1 MSVLPPVSKLFENML
16 QKQIISHIEK
26 YLSPSLCGYRKAYST
41 QQALLSMIEKW
52 KEYLDKQGFGGA
64 ILMDLS
70 KAFDTINHDLLLAKL
85 HAYGFDKNALL
96 IIKSYF
102 KNDGKEP
109 KLTIRSARG

>member
-1 MSVLPPVSKLFENML
+1 MSVLPPVSKLFEKLL

-52 KEYLDKQGFGGA
+52 KEYLDKHGFGGA

-70 KAFDTINHDLLLAKL
+70 KAFDTLNHDLLLAKL

-102 KNDGKEP
+102 KK
-109 KLTIRSARG
+109 